1 MHISNRHPAHAV
13 LCAQLFLVLA
23 LSAPSI
29 HAKPNA
35 PQTADIEA
43 AAQAIGEAVREV
55 HRVPGAFP
63 AVSAVVVHGEETPLL
78 LAQGALHADDGG
90 AADASSRFYIAS
102 QTKSFVGLLAAELDA
117 QGVLPL
123 STTLA
128 EVWPAL
134 RLPAPAEP
142 ARITLADLL
151 SHQAPLRTDTLNLL
165 SAYVRELPAADYPAL
180 LAEHTQAREPGFRYA
195 NLGYLIYGA
204 ALETRTGAAWQTQLR
219 QQVLQPLQLR
229 YVHARSSEV
238 APDALAWNHQWDGQ
252 RWLATP
258 PKPDGLM
265 HAAGGLYASSADM
278 ARWLRANL
286 RLRSPSGRPS
296 LASFERAQRPVVEAN
311 LSDREFI
318 CDGYSLGWY
327 ACGYRGHRVLMH
339 PGSYRGAVSVS
350 LLLPDLGAGLSFAVN
365 SDSAIEGF
373 ALELMKAFI
382 GLAHGDES
390 EHARLRQAVAD
401 YPARL
406 ARMVESRREA
416 VANAR
421 ADPSW
426 GGWAWKP
433 TREEL
438 QAYVGEF
445 ESERLGRMSV
455 RLGRDGLEARLG
467 AMRMQLMPARE
478 GVFGA
483 RGSEIEAPEAFHY
496 TEDRARLSWKGASF
510 RARPQSGLARSR
522 MGRLRLPKGRRRPRR
537 RRIETFAP

>member
-1 MHISNRHPAHAV
+1 MSIHPRRHLIST
-13 LCAQLFLVLA
+13 LCALLA
-23 LSAPSI
+23 LGLASASAQVPTPGERGPRI
-29 HAKPNA
+29 
-35 PQTADIEA
+35 QA
-43 AAQAIGEAVREV
+43 AAQAIGQAVREV
-55 HRVPGAFP
+55 HRLPGAFP
-63 AVSAVVVHGEETPLL
+63 AVSAVVVHGDETPLL
-78 LAQGALHADDGG
+78 LARGALHAGQ
-90 AADASSRFYIAS
+90 ARTADANSRFYIAS
-102 QTKSFVGLLAAELDA
+102 QTKSFVGLLAVELDA

-128 EVWPAL
+128 EVWPGL
-134 RLPAPAEP
+134 RLPSPTEP

-204 ALETRTGAAWQTQLR
+204 ALEARTGAAWQTQL
-219 QQVLQPLQLR
+219 QQHLLQPLQLR

-238 APDALAWNHQWDGQ
+238 AQEALIWNHQWDGQ

-258 PKPDGLM
+258 PKPDALM

-286 RLRSPSGRPS
+286 HLRSPSGRPS
-296 LASFERAQRPVVEAN
+296 RASFERAQRPVVEAN
-311 LSDREFI
+311 LSDREFD

-327 ACGYRGHRVLMH
+327 ACAYRGHRVLMH

-382 GLAHGDES
+382 GLTHGDDL
-390 EHARLRQAVAD
+390 EHARLRQAVDA

-406 ARMVESRREA
+406 ARLVESRRET
-416 VANAR
+416 VASAR

-426 GGWAWKP
+426 GGWAWRP

-445 ESERLGRMSV
+445 ESERLGRMRV
-455 RLGRDGLEARLG
+455 RLGPDGLKAWLG
-467 AMRMQLMPARE
+467 AMRVQLTPARE
-478 GVFGA
+478 GLFGA
-483 RGSEIEAPEAFHY
+483 SGSEIETTEAFEY
-496 TEDRARLSWKGASF
+496 EADA
-510 RARPQSGLARSR
+510 
-522 MGRLRLPKGRRRPRR
+522 LRWREHQFKRVSP
-537 RRIETFAP
+537 

>member
-1 MHISNRHPAHAV
+1 MSIHPRRHLIST
-13 LCAQLFLVLA
+13 LCALLA
-23 LSAPSI
+23 LGLAGASAKMPTPGERGPRI
-29 HAKPNA
+29 
-35 PQTADIEA
+35 QA
-43 AAQAIGEAVREV
+43 AAQAIGQAVREV
-55 HRVPGAFP
+55 QRLPGAFP
-63 AVSAVVVHGEETPLL
+63 AASAVVVHGDETPLL
-78 LAQGALHADDGG
+78 LAQGALHAGQ
-90 AADASSRFYIAS
+90 ALTADANSRFYIAS
-102 QTKSFVGLLAAELDA
+102 QTKSFVGLLAVELDA

-128 EVWPAL
+128 EVWPGL
-134 RLPAPAEP
+134 RLPSPTEP

-204 ALETRTGAAWQTQLR
+204 ALEARTGAAWQTQL
-219 QQVLQPLQLR
+219 QQHVLQPLLLR

-238 APDALAWNHQWDGQ
+238 AQEALAWNHQWDGQ

-258 PKPDGLM
+258 PKPDALM
-265 HAAGGLYASSADM
+265 HAAGGQYASSADM

-296 LASFERAQRPVVEAN
+296 RASFERTQRPVVEAN
-311 LSDREFI
+311 LSDREFV

-339 PGSYRGAVSVS
+339 TGSYRGAVSVS

-382 GLAHGDES
+382 GLAHGDDS
-390 EHARLRQAVAD
+390 ELARLRQAVDA

-406 ARMVESRREA
+406 ARLVESRREA
-416 VANAR
+416 VASAR

-426 GGWAWKP
+426 SSWAWRP

-445 ESERLGRMSV
+445 ESERLGRMRV
-455 RLGRDGLEARLG
+455 RLGPDGLEAWLG
-467 AMRMQLMPARE
+467 AMRVQLTPARE
-478 GVFGA
+478 GLFGA
-483 RGSEIEAPEAFHY
+483 SGSEIETTEAFEY
-496 TEDRARLSWKGASF
+496 EADA
-510 RARPQSGLARSR
+510 
-522 MGRLRLPKGRRRPRR
+522 LRWREHQFKRVSP
-537 RRIETFAP
+537 

>member
-1 MHISNRHPAHAV
+1 MPTRPTLLLAAALCV
-13 LCAQLFLVLA
+13 LLA
-23 LSAPSI
+23 LCLISQRASA
-29 HAKPNA
+29 A
-35 PQTADIEA
+35 PKLPPDALVASA
-43 AAQAIGEAVREV
+43 AAAISDAVSEV

-63 AVSAVVVHGEETPLL
+63 AVSAVVVQGEETPLL
-78 LAQGALHADDGG
+78 LAQGALHADHDDT
-90 AADASSRFYIAS
+90 ADANSRFYIAS
-102 QTKSFVGLLAAELDA
+102 QTKSFVGLLAVELDA
-117 QGVLPL
+117 RGTLPL

-128 EVWPAL
+128 EVWPEL

-142 ARITLADLL
+142 AHITLADLL
-151 SHQAPLRTDTLNLL
+151 SHQVPLRTETLNLL

-204 ALETRTGAAWQTQLR
+204 ALEARTAASWQTQL
-219 QQVLQPLQLR
+219 QQHVLQPLQLR

-238 APDALAWNHQWDGQ
+238 AQEALAWNHQWDGQ

-258 PKPDGLM
+258 PKPDALM

-296 LASFERAQRPVVEAN
+296 RASFERTQRPVVEAN
-311 LSDREFI
+311 LSDREFV

-382 GLAHGDES
+382 GLAHGDDS
-390 EHARLRQAVAD
+390 ELARLRQAVDA

-406 ARMVESRREA
+406 ARLVESRREA
-416 VANAR
+416 VASAR
-421 ADPSW
+421 VDSSW
-426 GGWAWKP
+426 SGWAWRP

-445 ESERLGRMSV
+445 ESERLGRMRV
-455 RLGRDGLEARLG
+455 RLGPDGLEAWLG
-467 AMRMQLMPARE
+467 AMRMQLTPARE
-478 GVFGA
+478 GLFGA
-483 RGSEIEAPEAFHY
+483 RGSEVEAAEAFEY
-496 TEDRARLSWKGASF
+496 EAEA
-510 RARPQSGLARSR
+510 
-522 MGRLRLPKGRRRPRR
+522 LRWREHEFKRVSP
-537 RRIETFAP
+537 

>member
-1 MHISNRHPAHAV
+1 MATMHISNRHPTNAV

-23 LSAPSI
+23 LSAPLI
-29 HAKPNA
+29 HAKPDA
-35 PQTADIEA
+35 PQTAGIEA

-78 LAQGALHADDGG
+78 LAQGALRAGHGTT
-90 AADASSRFYIAS
+90 ADASSRFYIAS
-102 QTKSFVGLLAAELDA
+102 QTKSFVGLLAVELDA

-128 EVWPAL
+128 EVWPEL

-142 ARITLADLL
+142 ARITIADLL
-151 SHQAPLRTDTLNLL
+151 THQAPLRTDTLNLL

-180 LAEHTQAREPGFRYA
+180 LAEHTQPREPGFAYA

-204 ALETRTGAAWQTQLR
+204 ALEARTGRPWQDHL
-219 QQVLQPLQLR
+219 QQRVLQPLQLR
-229 YVHARSSEV
+229 YVHPRSSEV
-238 APDALAWNHQWDGQ
+238 AQKALAWNHQWDGQ

-258 PKPDGLM
+258 PKPDALM

-296 LASFERAQRPVVEAN
+296 RASFERAQRAVVEAK
-311 LSDREFI
+311 LADREFV

-327 ACGYRGHRVLMH
+327 TCGYRGHRVLMH

-350 LLLPDLGAGLSFAVN
+350 LLLPDLDAGLSFAVN

-373 ALELMKAFI
+373 AMELMKAFI
-382 GLAHGDES
+382 GLAHGDGS
-390 EHARLRQAVAD
+390 EHARLRQAVQA
-401 YPARL
+401 YPERL
-406 ARMVESRREA
+406 ARLVESRREA
-416 VANAR
+416 VASAS

-445 ESERLGRMSV
+445 ESARLGRMRV
-455 RLGRDGLEARLG
+455 RLGPDGLEASLG
-467 AMRMQLMPARE
+467 AMRLQLMPARE
-478 GVFGA
+478 GLFGA
-483 RGSEIEAPEAFHY
+483 KGSELEAPESVEFNAK
-496 TEDRARLSWKGASF
+496 T
-510 RARPQSGLARSR
+510 
-522 MGRLRLPKGRRRPRR
+522 LRWRDHEFERVSS
-537 RRIETFAP
+537 

>member
-1 MHISNRHPAHAV
+1 MHTQPADRIVGA
-13 LCAQLFLVLA
+13 LCALLA
-23 LSAPSI
+23 LGLPSVSPQALP
-29 HAKPNA
+29 HAEHQA
-35 PQTADIEA
+35 HIQA
-43 AAQAIGEAVREV
+43 AAAAIDDAVREV
-55 HRVPGAFP
+55 QRVPGAFP
-63 AVSAVVVHGEETPLL
+63 AVSAVVVHGEATPLL
-78 LAQGALHADDGG
+78 LARGELHAGH
-90 AADASSRFYIAS
+90 AHRADANSRFYIAS
-102 QTKSFVGLLAAELDA
+102 QTKSFVGLLAVELDA
-117 QGVLPL
+117 RGTLPL

-128 EVWPAL
+128 EVWPEL

-204 ALETRTGAAWQTQLR
+204 ALEACTGASWQTQLR

-229 YVHARSSEV
+229 YMHPRSSEV
-238 APDALAWNHQWDGQ
+238 GQDALAWNHQWDGQ

-258 PKPDGLM
+258 PKPDALM

-286 RLRSPSGRPS
+286 RLRSPSVRPS
-296 LASFERAQRPVVEAN
+296 RASFERAQRPVVEAN

-390 EHARLRQAVAD
+390 EHARLRQAVDA
-401 YPARL
+401 YPGRL
-406 ARMVESRREA
+406 AHLVESRREA
-416 VANAR
+416 VASAR

-426 GGWAWKP
+426 GGWTWKP

-445 ESERLGRMSV
+445 ESERLGRMRV
-455 RLGRDGLEARLG
+455 RLGPDGLEAWLG
-467 AMRMQLMPARE
+467 AMRMQLTPARE
-478 GVFGA
+478 GLFGA
-483 RGSEIEAPEAFHY
+483 KGSEIEAPETFQFGSQAESIEWNNWRFY
-496 TEDRARLSWKGASF
+496 RVPRSAGKPRA
-510 RARPQSGLARSR
+510 Q
-522 MGRLRLPKGRRRPRR
+522 
-537 RRIETFAP
+537 

>member
-1 MHISNRHPAHAV
+1 MQTSHRFTALAT
-13 LCAQLFLVLA
+13 LFALLVLA
-23 LSAPSI
+23 LPVPSTRAESRGEPKSNI
-29 HAKPNA
+29 
-35 PQTADIEA
+35 QA
-43 AAQAIGEAVREV
+43 AATAIGEAVREV

-63 AVSAVVVHGEETPLL
+63 AVSVVVVHGEATPLL
-78 LAQGALHADDGG
+78 LAQGALRAGHDTM
-90 AADASSRFYIAS
+90 ADANSRFYIAS

-117 QGVLPL
+117 QGALPL

-128 EVWPAL
+128 EVWPEL

-204 ALETRTGAAWQTQLR
+204 ALEARTAASWQTQLQ

-238 APDALAWNHQWDGQ
+238 AQDALAWNHQWDGQ

-258 PKPDGLM
+258 PKPDALM

-286 RLRSPSGRPS
+286 RLHSPSGRPS
-296 LASFERAQRPVVEAN
+296 RASFERAQRPVVEAN
-311 LSDREFI
+311 LSDREFV

-350 LLLPDLGAGLSFAVN
+350 LLLPDLDAGLSFAVN

-382 GLAHGDES
+382 GLAHGDAS
-390 EHARLRQAVAD
+390 EHARLRQAVDAF
-401 YPARL
+401 PERL
-406 ARMVESRREA
+406 ARRVESQREA

-426 GGWAWKP
+426 GGWAWTP
-433 TREEL
+433 TREDL

-445 ESERLGRMSV
+445 ESARLGRMRV
-455 RLGRDGLEARLG
+455 RLGTDGLEAWLG
-467 AMRMQLMPARE
+467 AMRLQLTPARV

-483 RGSEIEAPEAFHY
+483 NESEMEAPDGFEYEAGTVRWREHAFK
-496 TEDRARLSWKGASF
+496 RADTDASP
-510 RARPQSGLARSR
+510 ATGD
-522 MGRLRLPKGRRRPRR
+522 RLP
-537 RRIETFAP
+537 RIPET